1 MGTFAKK
8 KGALYQT
15 ISSVND
21 VRLTWVNLAVQAPP
35 LRRVLV
41 LRVDVFQG
49 NREMHQ
55 EKIEVLDA
63 PKPKL
68 MLRNFLCAV
77 LLVERIPELR
87 SNDFGST

>member
-1 MGTFAKK
+1 MK
-8 KGALYQT
+8 
-15 ISSVND
+15 I
-21 VRLTWVNLAVQAPP
+21 RRRRRTWVDLAVQAPP

-63 PKPKL
+63 PEPKL
-68 MLRNFLCAV
+68 VLRNLFCAV

-87 SNDFGST
+87 SYEFGST